1 MMKTKLTP
9 LTARIRHC
17 WMIGSGLALSVM
29 ASPLFAAESNPAIQ
43 ALFDQANYWHQKAHD
58 ELARDALNKVLMV
71 DGNNTQALY
80 LMALWSQQSGDG
92 AAAAKWRARLSQVS
106 PQDSRLS
113 ELDNARQLQTIPA
126 AQLSLARQQAR
137 SGNTAAALQTWR
149 NTFKGT
155 EPPASVAAEY
165 YLTMAGD
172 RAMLPQAVDNLR
184 QFAAQHPQDTGAKL
198 ALGKALTYQ
207 EATRREGLQTLEG
220 LAGGN
225 ADADRSLRQAL
236 LWLGP
241 QAGDAPLYQ
250 NYQQRHPQDKTVMD
264 YFRKNVGGAAKGQGF
279 NALNSGD
286 VTGAQTAFDQVL
298 QTNPE
303 DADALAGLGYVAQ
316 RSGDYAKAAD
326 YLDRAAKLG
335 GTNSEQRQQQATDAR
350 FYGQLASAQQA
361 MKSGD
366 SAQALSLSEP
376 LTQAAGEKGVA
387 VKLFRADVLRRNNQL
402 DQAAQSYRDVLA
414 SDADNRPAKEGLFY
428 VLRQQGNTAEAN
440 TLLASLPSSV
450 REAVTPRPVATS
462 EPVRREAKQALAA
475 GNPQRAIS
483 ILQQGM
489 QRFPADGWL
498 RLDLARI
505 YQQQGNTAAASGV
518 MQPAFRNGASSNEVY
533 AAALFASESG
543 AWAQAQSLLSR
554 IPARSQNADMR
565 ALVQRVN
572 FNQQMSVAQQYLAQG
587 SNAAAANTLKALA
600 ANPPQ
605 NPADVGNLAKGL
617 AQAGD
622 MSTAVA
628 LVRANMQRGVQGNA
642 GDYAAQVAVLNQAG
656 LGAEGQAFLSNP
668 ELQSRSTSEQLAGLR
683 NGGVINEVD
692 NLRERKQYAAA
703 YDKLIGALQKDPQ
716 NTDLM
721 FAMARLY
728 QSGKMN
734 KEAAVVYDYL
744 MTRDTE
750 TQDAREGAINTAL
763 ALNDVPKARGLASGL
778 RGEPSP
784 ERLLLLARVSEAE
797 GDHNQAL
804 SYLRTAKGKMI
815 GLDGSSV
822 GSTAG
827 IGGLTLS
834 DNPFINRTTMTVR
847 KSPSV
852 YGNTMPWQ
860 QAPDARD
867 YRDIEGVSG
876 GLTVVGGGSEAA
888 LKQNQTLHQIDTM
901 MDDLT
906 KDTGTWMQGGV
917 QIRGRDGENGLSKLT
932 EAKAP
937 LVWSSSPLGDARFE
951 FTVTPMTLS
960 AGSADGDAYRRSGTG
975 AIQQGISNLRTTILG
990 EQGAFEK
997 LTATQLTEFQA
1008 SNPELYA
1015 NRAEII
1021 SRLEDVKFDDLN
1033 PLTSTGADNLAYI
1046 NNFSQLKKYLAA
1058 SSYKPNVDSDG
1069 NGTGDSQ
1076 TESGVELNLALTGD
1090 SYKIDIGSTPLGQDL
1105 STLVGGVKWA
1115 PKLTDY
1121 LTLVLTGER
1130 RAVTDSLLSYVG
1142 VKDKFTGESWGRVT
1156 KNGGNALLSYDDG
1169 DAGFYV
1175 GAGGYSYIG
1184 ENVASN
1190 TSLVGNAGA
1199 YVRPFHFNDRE
1210 LKTGIS
1216 LSWMDFSKNLSYYSY
1231 GQGGYFSPQN
1241 YVSVSFPVEFTQ
1253 TYDDLSVKIGGAAG
1267 YQSYTQD
1274 KSDYFPNNS
1283 DYQAL
1288 LKELVDDGY
1297 SKEDQYSGG
1306 SKSGIGYN
1314 LHAGAD
1320 YKINKDVTIGGQLG
1334 YDTFGDYNESTA
1346 QLYFRYMLGGK

>member
-71 DGNNTQALY
+71 DGNNAQALY

-207 EATRREGLQTLEG
+207 EATRREGLQTLAE

-387 VKLFRADVLRRNNQL
+387 AKLFRADVLRRNNQL

-683 NGGVINEVD
+683 NGEVINEVD

-815 GLDGSSV
+815 GLEGSSV
-822 GSTAG
+822 GSVAG

-867 YRDIEGVSG
+867 YRDIGGASG
-876 GLTVVGGGSEAA
+876 GLTVVGGGSAAA
-888 LKQNQTLHQIDTM
+888 LQQNQTLHQIDTM

-937 LVWSSSPLGDARFE
+937 LVWSSSPLGDARFD

-960 AGSADGDAYRRSGTG
+960 AGSASGDAYRRLGTG
-975 AIQQGISNLRTTILG
+975 AAGVSVENLIQNIKN
-990 EQGAFEK
+990 EQTNYSG
-997 LTATQLTEFQA
+997 LTATEKATFDAANPGVGAELTNLTGIDSADYNPFTNSGL
-1008 SNPELYA
+1008 SNLQ
-1015 NRAEII
+1015 
-1021 SRLEDVKFDDLN
+1021 SLN
-1033 PLTSTGADNLAYI
+1033 NNATLA
-1046 NNFSQLKKYLAA
+1046 KYLAA
-1058 SSYKPNVDSDG
+1058 SSRKVNVDTASSAS
-1069 NGTGDSQ
+1069 TDSQ
-1076 TESGVELNLALTGD
+1076 TATGVELNLALSGD
-1090 SYKIDIGSTPLGQDL
+1090 SYKIDLGSTPLGQDL
-1105 STLVGGVKWA
+1105 STMVGGVKWA

-1121 LTLVLTGER
+1121 LTLILTGER

-1142 VKDKFTGESWGRVT
+1142 VKDAYTGKSWGRVT
-1156 KNGGNALLSYDDG
+1156 KNGGNAMLSYDDG

-1190 TSLVGNAGA
+1190 TSLMGNAGA

-1210 LKTGIS
+1210 LKTGINI
-1216 LSWMDFSKNLSYYSY
+1216 SWMDFSKNLSNFSY
-1231 GQGGYFSPQN
+1231 GSGGYFSPQN
-1241 YVSVSFPVEFTQ
+1241 YVSVSFPVDFTQ
-1253 TYDDLSVKIGGAAG
+1253 TYDDVSVKIGGSAG

-1274 KSDYFPNNS
+1274 KAAYFPNNS
-1283 DYQAL
+1283 DYQSL
-1288 LKELVDDGY
+1288 LEDMVTAGYAKEAY
-1297 SKEDQYSGG
+1297 FSGG

>member
-1 MMKTKLTP
+1 MKTTLTP

-71 DGNNTQALY
+71 DGNNAQALY

-207 EATRREGLQTLEG
+207 EATRREGLQTLAE

-376 LTQAAGEKGVA
+376 LTQAAGEKGVTA
-387 VKLFRADVLRRNNQL
+387 KLFRADVLRRNNQL

-683 NGGVINEVD
+683 NGEVINEVD

-716 NTDLM
+716 NSDLM

-815 GLDGSSV
+815 GLEGSSV
-822 GSTAG
+822 GSVAG

-867 YRDIEGVSG
+867 YRNIGGASG

-888 LKQNQTLHQIDTM
+888 LQQNQTLHQIDTM
-901 MDDLT
+901 MDELT

-937 LVWSSSPLGDARFE
+937 LVWSSSPLGDARFD

-960 AGSADGDAYRRSGTG
+960 AGSASGDAYRRLGTG
-975 AIQQGISNLRTTILG
+975 AAGVSVENLIQNIKN
-990 EQGAFEK
+990 EQTNYSG
-997 LTATQLTEFQA
+997 LTATEKATFDAANPGVGAELTNLTGIDSADYNPFTNSGL
-1008 SNPELYA
+1008 SNLQ
-1015 NRAEII
+1015 
-1021 SRLEDVKFDDLN
+1021 SLN
-1033 PLTSTGADNLAYI
+1033 NNATLA
-1046 NNFSQLKKYLAA
+1046 KYLAA
-1058 SSYKPNVDSDG
+1058 SSRKVNVDTASSAS
-1069 NGTGDSQ
+1069 TDSQ
-1076 TESGVELNLALTGD
+1076 TATGVELNLALSGD
-1090 SYKIDIGSTPLGQDL
+1090 SYKIDLGSTPLGQDL
-1105 STLVGGVKWA
+1105 STMVGGVKWA

-1121 LTLVLTGER
+1121 LTLILTGER

-1142 VKDKFTGESWGRVT
+1142 VKDAYTGKSWGRVT

-1190 TSLVGNAGA
+1190 TSLMGNAGA

-1210 LKTGIS
+1210 LKTGINI
-1216 LSWMDFSKNLSYYSY
+1216 SWMDFSKNLSNFSY
-1231 GQGGYFSPQN
+1231 GSGGYFSPQN
-1241 YVSVSFPVEFTQ
+1241 YVSVSFPVDFTQ
-1253 TYDDLSVKIGGAAG
+1253 TYDDVSVKIGGSAG

-1274 KSDYFPNNS
+1274 KAAYFPNNS

-1288 LKELVDDGY
+1288 LEDMVTAGYAKEAY
-1297 SKEDQYSGG
+1297 FSGG

>member
-1 MMKTKLTP
+1 MKTKLTP

-316 RSGDYAKAAD
+316 RSGNYAKAAD

-387 VKLFRADVLRRNNQL
+387 AKLFRADVLRRNNQL

-901 MDDLT
+901 MDDLR

-960 AGSADGDAYRRSGTG
+960 AGSADGDAYRRLGTG
-975 AIQQGISNLRTTILG
+975 AAGVSVENLIQNIKN
-990 EQGAFEK
+990 EQTNYSG
-997 LTATQLTEFQA
+997 LTATEKATFDAANPGVGAELTNLTGIDSADYNPFTNSGL
-1008 SNPELYA
+1008 SNLQ
-1015 NRAEII
+1015 
-1021 SRLEDVKFDDLN
+1021 SLN
-1033 PLTSTGADNLAYI
+1033 NNATLA
-1046 NNFSQLKKYLAA
+1046 KYLAA
-1058 SSYKPNVDSDG
+1058 SSRKVNVDTASSAS
-1069 NGTGDSQ
+1069 TDSQ
-1076 TESGVELNLALTGD
+1076 TATGVELNLALSGD
-1090 SYKIDIGSTPLGQDL
+1090 SYKIDLGSTPLGQDL
-1105 STLVGGVKWA
+1105 STMVGGVKWA

-1121 LTLVLTGER
+1121 LTLILTGER

-1142 VKDKFTGESWGRVT
+1142 VKDAYSGKSWGRVT
-1156 KNGGNALLSYDDG
+1156 KNGGNAMLSYDDG

-1190 TSLVGNAGA
+1190 TSLMGNAGA

-1210 LKTGIS
+1210 LKTGINI
-1216 LSWMDFSKNLSYYSY
+1216 SWMDFSKNLSNFSY
-1231 GQGGYFSPQN
+1231 GSGGYFSPQN
-1241 YVSVSFPVEFTQ
+1241 YVSVSFPVDFTQ
-1253 TYDDLSVKIGGAAG
+1253 TYDDVSVKIGGSAG

-1274 KSDYFPNNS
+1274 KAAYFPNNS
-1283 DYQAL
+1283 DYQSL
-1288 LKELVDDGY
+1288 LEDMVTAGYAKEAY
-1297 SKEDQYSGG
+1297 FSGG